1 MSKTKLPHGRHGD
14 VILVDG
20 GWSPISLAIKRR
32 LATDWSHV
40 GIIVDEITASICA
53 SHAPRFVHDK
63 GDGCWIA
70 EALPSGFCLRRASV
84 YAKTPWRVRT
94 HAIDLTDS
102 EQRYLRHWT
111 GLAIGTPYDWPGVL
125 FGHISRNSGF
135 AANRKYFCSEAT
147 NEAMLYIGREV
158 ISKDIPSGLIP
169 PHFFAV
175 SAALRTTDWHRREPH
190 GWRDSISPQ

>member
-1 MSKTKLPHGRHGD
+1 MSKTKTPEGKHGD
-14 VILVDG
+14 IILVDG

-40 GIIVDEITASICA
+40 GIIVDEATAAVCA
-53 SHAPRFVHDK
+53 AHAPKFVREG

-70 EALPSGFCLRRASV
+70 EALPGGFCLRRSSV

-94 HAIDLTDS
+94 HAVDLTDS
-102 EQRYLRHWT
+102 EQRMLRHWC

-125 FGHISRNSGF
+125 FGHISRNSNF
-135 AANRKYFCSEAT
+135 AINRKYFCSEAT
-147 NEAMLYIGREV
+147 AEAMRYIGREV
-158 ISKDIPSGLIP
+158 ISQDIPSGLIP

-175 SAALRTTDWHRREPH
+175 TGGILRTTGWHIREP
-190 GWRDSISPQ
+190 RTF